1 VRGLR
6 SKELQVLVCV
16 ILAVGLAAVVVGC
29 GGSKSRDVNV
39 ADGEYYSEDEFES
52 MSSRNK
58 SDYCKVLNS
67 ELDGAQASNQR
78 IQTEIQDAKDLIQS
92 IRRQIVPIEQEVLQ
106 LESAIR
112 TVRDQIEEVKALP
125 AEYKIKD
132 GDSLTLISMKEDI
145 FNDIEKWTAIFE
157 ANQDKIDDPWFIFPD
172 TVLVIP
178 RDWPTD

>member
-1 VRGLR
+1 VRGSR
-6 SKELQVLVCV
+6 SNKVQVLVCV
-16 ILAVGLAAVVVGC
+16 VLAVELIAVMVGC
-29 GGSKSRDVNV
+29 GGSKGRDLNV
-39 ADGEYYSEDEFES
+39 AGGEYYSEDEYATL
-52 MSSRNK
+52 SSGGK
-58 SDYCKVLNS
+58 SNYCKTLNS
-67 ELDGAQASNQR
+67 ELDVAQADHLR
-78 IQTEIQDAKDLIQS
+78 VQTEIQDTKDLIQS

-132 GDSLTLISMKEDI
+132 GDSLTLISMKEEI
-145 FNDIEKWTAIFE
+145 FNDIEKWTSIFE

>member
-1 VRGLR
+1 VSGLITKR
-6 SKELQVLVCV
+6 LRFFVYA
-16 ILAVGLAAVVVGC
+16 ILAVELVAVMVGC
-29 GGSKSRDVNV
+29 GGSKHRNV
-39 ADGEYYSEDEFES
+39 SIEAGEYYSEDELAS
-52 MSSRNK
+52 LSSGRR
-58 SDYCKVLNS
+58 SDYCKQLTS
-67 ELDGAQASNQR
+67 ELGAAEQDHQR
-78 IQTEIQDAKDLIQS
+78 VQTEIQDTKDLIQS

-112 TVRDQIEEVKALP
+112 TVTDEIEAVKSLP

-145 FNDIEKWTAIFE
+145 FNDIEKWNRIFE

>member
-1 VRGLR
+1 
-6 SKELQVLVCV
+6 V
-16 ILAVGLAAVVVGC
+16 ILAVGLVAVVLGC
-29 GGSKSRDVNV
+29 GGSKSRDVSV
-39 ADGEYYSEDEFES
+39 AGGDYYSEDEFES
-52 MSSRNK
+52 LSSGKK
-58 SDYCKVLNS
+58 SDYCKMLNS
-67 ELDGAQASNQR
+67 ELDVAQAEHQR
-78 IQTEIQDAKDLIQS
+78 IQTEIQDTKDLIQS

-112 TVRDQIEEVKALP
+112 TVRDQIEAVKALP

-132 GDSLTLISMKEDI
+132 GDSLTLISMKEEI

-178 RDWPTD
+178 RNWPTD

>member
-1 VRGLR
+1 MRGVSLKRLR
-6 SKELQVLVCV
+6 LFTCLLLALELVLVT
-16 ILAVGLAAVVVGC
+16 AGC
-29 GGSKSRDVNV
+29 GGAKHRQVNV
-39 ADGEYYSEDEFES
+39 ATGEYYSEDEFES
-52 MSSRNK
+52 LSSGKR
-58 SDYCKVLNS
+58 SDYCKQLSS
-67 ELDGAQASNQR
+67 ELDVAQADHQR
-78 IQTEIQDAKDLIQS
+78 IQTEIQDSKDLIQS

-112 TVRDQIEEVKALP
+112 TVRDQIEAVKALP

-132 GDSLTLISMKEDI
+132 GDSLTLIAMKQEI
-145 FNDIEKWTAIFE
+145 YNDIEKWQRIFE

>member
-1 VRGLR
+1 MSGLMTKR
-6 SKELQVLVCV
+6 LRFFVYA
-16 ILAVGLAAVVVGC
+16 ILAVELVAVMVGC
-29 GGSKSRDVNV
+29 GGSKHRNV
-39 ADGEYYSEDEFES
+39 SIEAGEYYSEDELKS
-52 MSSRNK
+52 LSSGRR
-58 SDYCKVLNS
+58 SDYCKQLTS
-67 ELDGAQASNQR
+67 ELDTAQKDHQR
-78 IQTEIQDAKDLIQS
+78 IQTEIQATKDLIQS

-112 TVRDQIEEVKALP
+112 TVTDEIEAVKALP

-145 FNDIEKWTAIFE
+145 YNDIEKWSRIFE
-157 ANQDKIDDPWFIFPD
+157 ANQDKVDDPWFIFPD

>member
-1 VRGLR
+1 MSGLR
-6 SKELQVLVCV
+6 SKRLGVLVCV
-16 ILAVGLAAVVVGC
+16 ILAVGLVAVVVGC
-29 GGSKSRDVNV
+29 GGSKSSGVNV
-39 ADGEYYSEDEFES
+39 AGGEYYSEDEFES
-52 MSSRNK
+52 LSSGGK
-58 SDYCKVLNS
+58 SDYCKALNS
-67 ELDGAQASNQR
+67 ELDGAQAEHQR
-78 IQTEIQDAKDLIQS
+78 IQTEIQNTKDLIQS

-112 TVRDQIEEVKALP
+112 TVRGEIEEVKALP

-132 GDSLTLISMKEDI
+132 GDSLTLISMKEGI

-157 ANQDKIDDPWFIFPD
+157 VNQDKIDDPWFIFPD